1 MNVKQFYQDIN
12 GSYEKALSIMMNDA
26 LISRLLAKFMANN
39 SFDEIV
45 ASFDKKDY
53 RALFTAA
60 HAFKGVTGNLALTP
74 LYEISCALS
83 EATRNDDSPDVG
95 KEIQQLKDAYALV
108 KASYEKNL

>member
-12 GSYEKALSIMMNDA
+12 GSYEKALSIMMNDMLVA
-26 LISRLLAKFMANN
+26 RLLSKFMASN

-45 ASFDKKDY
+45 SSYDKKDY
-53 RALFTAA
+53 RALFTAV
-60 HAFKGVTGNLALTP
+60 HAFKGVAGNLALTP

-83 EATRNDDSPDVG
+83 EATRNDDSPDVS

-108 KASYEKNL
+108 KTSYEKNL